1 MESLTTEK
9 QSLKTELK
17 KTFPEI
23 FATSLGK
30 CTKTAAKFRLID
42 NAQPVFKKKR
52 NVPFASLEKINKEL
66 DRLVK
71 TGILSK
77 VEFSQWA
84 TPTLYIKKKSKEI
97 RVCADFS
104 TGLNAVL
111 IEYHYPLPSPEGVF
125 TKLNGGKISKVDL
138 SDAYLQIPVEEN
150 SSKLFC
156 INTHRGLFKFERLP
170 FGIKVTPAIFQ
181 EVMDTML
188 NGLDFA
194 IAYLDNIIIINKSKE
209 QHREHVRRVF
219 SRIQEFGFK
228 VKEEKC
234 DFFLEEIKYLGHII
248 NKDGRRPDPDRA
260 TAIKKKHASSREH
273 HRIAMFLRFS
283 QLLPVIYSQHA

>member
-17 KTFPEI
+17 TTFPEI
-23 FATSLGK
+23 FAVSLGK
-30 CTKTAAKFRLID
+30 CTKTAAKFKLIN
-42 NAQPVFKKKR
+42 NAQPVFKKKG
-52 NVPFASLEKINKEL
+52 NVPFASLEKINKQL

-71 TGILSK
+71 NGILSK

-84 TPTLYIKKKSKEI
+84 TPTVYVKKKSKEI
-97 RVCADFS
+97 RVCTDFS

-111 IEYHYPLPSPEGVF
+111 RDYHYPLPSPKEVF
-125 TKLNGGKISKVDL
+125 TKLNGGKIFSKVDL

-150 SSKLFC
+150 SSKLLC
-156 INTHRGLFKFERLP
+156 INTHWGLFKFESLP
-170 FGIKVTPAIFQ
+170 FGIKAAPAIFQ

-188 NGLDFA
+188 DGLDFA
-194 IAYLDNIIIINKSKE
+194 IAYLDDIIIISKSKE
-209 QHREHVRRVF
+209 QHRENVRRVF

-234 DFFLEEIKYLGHII
+234 EFFLEEIK
-248 NKDGRRPDPDRA
+248 
-260 TAIKKKHASSREH
+260 
-273 HRIAMFLRFS
+273 
-283 QLLPVIYSQHA
+283 